1 MKHVKSI
8 NEAFERDDFTFKT
21 EDVDSDIINYDERE
35 IDYMNS
41 TCIVDWKLDFEWH
54 RDQGIVIYPRINS
67 IKFHITKDVIINDDG
82 DTEEQEEFFD
92 LEYQFE
98 KGDPNVSVEWI
109 QKLDYESV
117 QFYPDSVELDWKT
130 KNAIVYF

>member
-1 MKHVKSI
+1 VFSLTGH
-8 NEAFERDDFTFKT
+8 
-21 EDVDSDIINYDERE
+21 
-35 IDYMNS
+35 
-41 TCIVDWKLDFEWH
+41 
-54 RDQGIVIYPRINS
+54 

>member
-1 MKHVKSI
+1 MFSLTGH
-8 NEAFERDDFTFKT
+8 
-21 EDVDSDIINYDERE
+21 
-35 IDYMNS
+35 
-41 TCIVDWKLDFEWH
+41 
-54 RDQGIVIYPRINS
+54 